1 MNMKRTT
8 FTFYALVLFL
18 GLGGFLGCRQLDGS
32 SRTGNY
38 SIKGTVLDKDTKQ
51 PLSGVVIS
59 VMGGGIGSVETD
71 SSGNYELSGLGKNT
85 CQVIAKKTSYIFV
98 PDFKSSGSLNYGSG
112 LNVGSSAVNGV
123 VSGVDFIAV
132 PAGSLTISDIQGSG
146 AKSPL
151 TGETVY
157 GITGV
162 VTMISNK
169 AANWNYNNS
178 NVEGEDIAQ
187 YVGNDGFYLE
197 ALPYDKD
204 FSGAK
209 SNAIF
214 VNTHD
219 ESFTD
224 SKWKSGIPTDLQAGD
239 VVTVSG
245 VVAESRILDRFGSS
259 TATLSRTEIN
269 AETVIR
275 VEENGTYKTA
285 PYPDGILITYSQ
297 AKADQWKQDRKYT
310 WDDGK
315 GGTKEYPGE
324 ARVMVGDVDSAA
336 PMDEAIKVLETMECS
351 VIYIDNPLVIAGT
364 YYNTTGVL
372 ADGGY
377 KEDGTRFRTFN
388 ETWMTNVV
396 DKDDYNEELLFVD
409 YSAFDFSA
417 YIQSLAQ
424 TGDTLVDSTGA
435 KVFRGVMDYMTG
447 IYIARPLNSED
458 AMYVQDSAAKFI
470 TSYYTTYTG
479 SSRTLTTYSNRTV
492 PDQANKNGSS
502 SSTKWRFDGSASWYT
517 KLADSAFGT
526 VSKTNVTS
534 GMQEQARTSNTSR
547 HGITVRQ
554 WRTGT
559 SDSSS
564 FNAGSV
570 FTPNWTSESSAKTG
584 NTNSK
589 SLTVGAF
596 NLENYEAQGLTYE
609 KCQQVAL
616 TIKNNMLY
624 PDVVVIVEMGDD
636 AKTSS
641 LYTNQDNEYAPRD
654 GIVTA
659 VRNFSTISDAIV
671 ANGGP
676 RYEFRCID
684 PKERDSGGKSG
695 VNIRNGFLYNTQRVE
710 FVDNGLV
717 SNTYANT
724 HDSSNNLLDESEWPV
739 QTKDNNPAGWALADA
754 RTYPFKGED
763 GKPHL
768 SQSPAYIESSYFA
781 RSRRPLIGE
790 FKIKDSSGK
799 TTEENF
805 FVVACHLSSK
815 RGDYPLYGSVQ
826 PPLLL
831 SEVKRNGQAAT
842 INKFV
847 QEILDIDEDA
857 KIVVAGDM
865 NDFAYS
871 NPMQVLTGAV
881 NRNQILYSLT
891 EEFMPKN
898 ERFSYVYNGNYQQID
913 HVYVSPSLYKKAL
926 AEVGGNAEAA
936 QTSGDWKKV
945 CFIPH
950 IDSMFTRNNHYNL
963 SDHDPDLIRI
973 PGVFQ

>member
-1 MNMKRTT
+1 MKRTT

-38 SIKGTVLDKDTKQ
+38 SIKGTVLDKDKN

-85 CQVIAKKTSYIFV
+85 CQVIAKKASYIFV

-204 FSGAK
+204 FTGTK

-297 AKADQWKQDRKYT
+297 AKAEQWKQDRKYT
-310 WDDGK
+310 YEGN
-315 GGTKEYPGE
+315 EYPGE

-351 VIYIDNPLVIAGT
+351 VIYIENPLVIAGT

-377 KEDGTRFRTFN
+377 KADGSRFRTFN

-409 YSAFDFSA
+409 YSAFDYKAFQ
-417 YIQSLAQ
+417 QSLSQ

-447 IYIARPLNSED
+447 IYIARPLNRESD
-458 AMYVQDSAAKFI
+458 MYVHSTPKNFV
-470 TSYYTTYTG
+470 TSYYTTYDG
-479 SSRTLTTYSNRTV
+479 SDRTLTTYFGQTV
-492 PDQANKNGSS
+492 PSQ
-502 SSTKWRFDGSASWYT
+502 KWGFSNDTSWYT
-517 KLADSAFGT
+517 KLDNSAFGT
-526 VSKTNVTS
+526 VSKTNVTN
-534 GMQEQARTSNTSR
+534 GMQSQANTSSTSSENGR
-547 HGITVRQ
+547 YVRQ

-570 FTPNWTSESSAKTG
+570 FTPNWASESSAKTG
-584 NTNSK
+584 NTNEK

-596 NLENYEAQGLTYE
+596 NLENYENQGSDNE
-609 KCQQVAL
+609 KCKQVAL

-724 HDSSNNLLDESEWPV
+724 HIVQSYDSSGKPKYDDIGDIKDESEWPV
-739 QTKDNNPAGWALADA
+739 QTKDNDPAGWALADA

-790 FKIKDSSGK
+790 FKIKDSSGN

-913 HVYVSPSLYKKAL
+913 HVYVSKSLYDKAL
-926 AEVGGNAEAA
+926 AEVGGKEAA

>member
-38 SIKGTVLDKDTKQ
+38 SIKGTVLDKDNK

-85 CQVIAKKTSYIFV
+85 CQVIAKKASYIFV

-204 FSGAK
+204 FTGEK

-275 VEENGTYKTA
+275 VQENGTYKTA
-285 PYPDGILITYSQ
+285 PYPDGILITYSK

-310 WDDGK
+310 YEG
-315 GGTKEYPGE
+315 KEYPGE

-351 VIYIDNPLVIAGT
+351 VIYIENPLVIAGT

-377 KEDGTRFRTFN
+377 KADGSRFRTFN

-396 DKDDYNEELLFVD
+396 DKNDYNEELLFVD

-417 YIQSLAQ
+417 YRQSLAQ

-435 KVFRGVMDYMTG
+435 KVFRGVMDYITG

-458 AMYVQDSAAKFI
+458 AMYVQSTAANFI

-479 SSRTLTTYSNRTV
+479 STRTLTTYSGRTV

-517 KLADSAFGT
+517 KLDNSAFGT

-534 GMQEQARTSNTSR
+534 GMQSQANTSNTSAN
-547 HGITVRQ
+547 GITVRQ

-559 SDSSS
+559 SANT

-570 FTPNWTSESSAKTG
+570 FTPNWTSESSTSTG
-584 NTNSK
+584 NTNEK

-596 NLENYEAQGLTYE
+596 NLENYEAQGSTYE

-724 HDSSNNLLDESEWPV
+724 HDSSNNLLYESEWPV
-739 QTKDNNPAGWALADA
+739 QTKDNDPAGWALADA

-790 FKIKDSSGK
+790 FKIKDSSGN

-913 HVYVSPSLYKKAL
+913 HVYVSKSLYDKAL
-926 AEVGGNAEAA
+926 AEVGGKEAA

-973 PGVFQ
+973 PEVFQ

>member
-38 SIKGTVLDKDTKQ
+38 SIKGTVLDKENK

-59 VMGGGIGSVETD
+59 VMGGGIESVETD

-297 AKADQWKQDRKYT
+297 SKADQWKESRKYT
-310 WDDGK
+310 YEGV
-315 GGTKEYPGE
+315 EYPGE

-351 VIYIDNPLVIAGT
+351 VIYIENPLVIAGT

-396 DKDDYNEELLFVD
+396 DRNDYNEELLFVD

-417 YIQSLAQ
+417 YRQSLAQ
-424 TGDTLVDSTGA
+424 TGDTLLDSTGA

-447 IYIARPLNSED
+447 IYIARPLNSEA
-458 AMYVQDSAAKFI
+458 AMYVQSTPNNYV
-470 TSYYTTYTG
+470 TSYYTTYNG

-492 PDQANKNGSS
+492 PDQANRNGSPQ
-502 SSTKWRFDGSASWYT
+502 TTQRWRFDGTDSWYT
-517 KLADSAFGT
+517 KLDSSAFGT
-526 VSKTNVTS
+526 VTKTNVES
-534 GMQEQARTSNTSR
+534 GMRTQANTSSTSSANGR
-547 HGITVRQ
+547 NVRQ

-570 FTPNWTSESSAKTG
+570 FTPNWTSESSTRTG
-584 NTNSK
+584 NTNEK

-596 NLENYEAQGLTYE
+596 NLENYEAQGSTYE

-695 VNIRNGFLYNTQRVE
+695 VNIRNGFMYNTERVE

-724 HDSSNNLLDESEWPV
+724 HDSLNNLLDESEWPV
-739 QTKDNNPAGWALADA
+739 LTKDNNPAGWALADA

-790 FKIKDSSGK
+790 FKIKIKDSSGK

-847 QEILDIDEDA
+847 QEILDIDAEA

-881 NRNQILYSLT
+881 NRNQILFSLT

-913 HVYVSPSLYKKAL
+913 HVYVSPFLYQKAL

-973 PGVFQ
+973 PEVFK

>member
-38 SIKGTVLDKDTKQ
+38 SIKGTVLDKDNK

-85 CQVIAKKTSYIFV
+85 CQVIAKKASYIFV

-123 VSGVDFIAV
+123 VSGVDFIAI

-204 FSGAK
+204 FTGTK

-275 VEENGTYKTA
+275 VQENGKYKTA

-297 AKADQWKQDRKYT
+297 AKADQWKEQRKYT

-396 DKDDYNEELLFVD
+396 DKNDYNEELLFVD

-417 YIQSLAQ
+417 YRQSLAQ

-435 KVFRGVMDYMTG
+435 KVFRGVMDYITG

-458 AMYVQDSAAKFI
+458 AMYVQSTAANFI

-479 SSRTLTTYSNRTV
+479 STRTLTTYSGRTV

-517 KLADSAFGT
+517 KLDNSAFGT

-534 GMQEQARTSNTSR
+534 GMQSQANTSNTSAN
-547 HGITVRQ
+547 GITVRQ

-559 SDSSS
+559 SANT

-570 FTPNWTSESSAKTG
+570 FTPNWTSESSTSTG
-584 NTNSK
+584 NTNEK

-596 NLENYEAQGLTYE
+596 NLENYEAQGSTYE

-739 QTKDNNPAGWALADA
+739 QTKDNDPAGWALADA

-790 FKIKDSSGK
+790 FKIKDSSGN

-913 HVYVSPSLYKKAL
+913 HVYVSKSLYDKAL
-926 AEVGGNAEAA
+926 AEVGGKEAA

>member
-1 MNMKRTT
+1 M
-8 FTFYALVLFL
+8 
-18 GLGGFLGCRQLDGS
+18 
-32 SRTGNY
+32 
-38 SIKGTVLDKDTKQ
+38 
-51 PLSGVVIS
+51 
-59 VMGGGIGSVETD
+59 
-71 SSGNYELSGLGKNT
+71 
-85 CQVIAKKTSYIFV
+85 
-98 PDFKSSGSLNYGSG
+98 
-112 LNVGSSAVNGV
+112 NGV
-123 VSGVDFIAV
+123 VSGVDFTAV
-132 PAGSLTISDIQGSG
+132 PAGALTISDIQGSG

-197 ALPYDKD
+197 ALPADKD

-219 ESFTD
+219 ESFSD

-275 VEENGTYKTA
+275 VEENGAYKTA

-297 AKADQWKQDRKYT
+297 TKADQWKESRKYT
-310 WDDGK
+310 YEGV
-315 GGTKEYPGE
+315 EYPGE
-324 ARVMVGDVDSAA
+324 ARVMVGDVDSSA
-336 PMDEAIKVLETMECS
+336 PMDEAIKVLESMECS

-409 YSAFDFSA
+409 YAAFDFSA
-417 YIQSLAQ
+417 YRQSLAQ

-435 KVFRGVMDYMTG
+435 KVFRGVLDYITG
-447 IYIARPLNSED
+447 IYIARPLNSEA
-458 AMYVQDSAAKFI
+458 AMYVQSTAANYI
-470 TSYYTTYTG
+470 TSYYTTYNG
-479 SSRTLTTYSNRTV
+479 SSRTLTTYSGAAV
-492 PDQANKNGSS
+492 PNQANASGSP
-502 SSTKWRFDGSASWYT
+502 STTQRWRFDGSDSWYT
-517 KLADSAFGT
+517 KLSDSAFGT

-534 GMQEQARTSNTSR
+534 GMQTQANTSNTSGN
-547 HGITVRQ
+547 GIIVRQ

-559 SDSSS
+559 SANS

-570 FTPNWTSESSAKTG
+570 FTPDWTSESSTSTG
-584 NTNSK
+584 NTNAE

-596 NLENYEAQGLTYE
+596 NLENYEAQGSTYE
-609 KCQQVAL
+609 KCEQVAL

-695 VNIRNGFLYNTQRVE
+695 VNIRNGFMYNTQRVE

-724 HDSSNNLLDESEWPV
+724 HIVTDHDSSGNPIYGDIKDESEWPV
-739 QTKDNNPAGWALADA
+739 QTRDNDPAGWALADA

-790 FKIKDSSGK
+790 FRIKDSGGN
-799 TTEENF
+799 TTDKNF

-842 INKFV
+842 VNKFV
-847 QEILDIDEDA
+847 QEILDIDADA

-871 NPMQVLTGAV
+871 NPMQVLTGAI
-881 NRNQILYSLT
+881 NRNQILHSLT

-913 HVYVSPSLYKKAL
+913 HVYVSPFLYQKAL
-926 AEVGGNAEAA
+926 TEVGGNAEAA
-936 QTSGDWKKV
+936 QTSGEWRKV

-973 PGVFQ
+973 PGVF

>member
-1 MNMKRTT
+1 MKRTT

-18 GLGGFLGCRQLDGS
+18 GLGGFLGCNQLDGS
-32 SRTGNY
+32 SKTGNY
-38 SIKGTVLDKDTKQ
+38 SIRGTVTDRDSN
-51 PLSGVVIS
+51 PVAGVVIS

-85 CQVIAKKTSYIFV
+85 CQVIAKKASYIFV
-98 PDFKSSGSLNYGSG
+98 PDFKASGSLNYGSG

-123 VSGVDFIAV
+123 VSGVDFTAV
-132 PAGSLTISDIQGSG
+132 PAGALTISDIQGSG

-197 ALPYDKD
+197 ALPADKD

-219 ESFTD
+219 ESFSD

-275 VEENGTYKTA
+275 VEENGAYKTA

-297 AKADQWKQDRKYT
+297 TKADQWKTDRSYT
-310 WDDGK
+310 YEGV
-315 GGTKEYPGE
+315 TYPGE
-324 ARVMVGDVDSAA
+324 ARVMVGDVDSSA

-351 VIYIDNPLVIAGT
+351 VVYIDNPLVIAGT

-388 ETWMTNVV
+388 DTWMTNVV

-409 YSAFDFSA
+409 YAAFDFSA
-417 YIQSLAQ
+417 YRQSLAQ

-435 KVFRGVMDYMTG
+435 KVFRGVLDYITG
-447 IYIARPLNSED
+447 IYIARPLNSEA
-458 AMYVQDSAAKFI
+458 AMYVQSTAANYI
-470 TSYYTTYTG
+470 TSYYTTYTYKG
-479 SSRTLTTYSNRTV
+479 STRTLQTYSGQTV
-492 PDQANKNGSS
+492 PNQADPNRGTSAYPG
-502 SSTKWRFDGSASWYT
+502 KWGFDGSESWYT
-517 KLADSAFGT
+517 KLDDSAFGT

-534 GMQEQARTSNTSR
+534 GMQAQANTSNTSGN
-547 HGITVRQ
+547 GITVRQ

-559 SDSSS
+559 NAAG

-570 FTPNWTSESSAKTG
+570 FTPDWTSESSSQTG
-584 NTNSK
+584 NTNET

-596 NLENYEAQGLTYE
+596 NLENYEAQGSTYS
-609 KCQQVAL
+609 KCEQVAL

-695 VNIRNGFLYNTQRVE
+695 VNIRNGFMYNTQRVE

-724 HDSSNNLLDESEWPV
+724 HDSSNSLLDESEWPV
-739 QTKDNNPAGWALADA
+739 QTKDNDPAGWALADA

-790 FKIKDSSGK
+790 FRIKDSSGN
-799 TTEENF
+799 TTDKNF

-842 INKFV
+842 VNRFV
-847 QEILDIDEDA
+847 QEILDLDADA

-871 NPMQVLTGAV
+871 NPMQVLTGAI

-913 HVYVSPSLYKKAL
+913 HVYVSPFLYQKAL
-926 AEVGGNAEAA
+926 TEVGGNAEAA
-936 QTSGDWKKV
+936 QTSGEWRKV

-973 PGVFQ
+973 PGVF